1 MNTETKELKLVKS
14 TQFNGAKLDCYWQT
28 GDEKGDF
35 WATRTQIGQLL
46 EYEYPTE
53 AIGKIH
59 NRNKAR
65 LDKFSRVTQ
74 IDLPSG
80 GRQNTTIYNFKGLLE
95 ICRYSNKP
103 KANAVMDFL
112 WSVAKDIRK
121 YGMYLSDRTQE
132 IYKTSPEN
140 FKQLLD
146 KYVAEHDKVLSLQ
159 AKIDAMTP
167 KAVLGDMV
175 LALPGAICFGEAAK
189 FYRQRGLDIGR
200 NRLIRLCVDL
210 GWLCKQRCQLYKPS
224 QKGIDKGVVN
234 IEIDANGCVRFT
246 DRPMLTSKGV
256 QELYKVLLITQ
267 RPIEFLLLK
276 GETEN

>member
-1 MNTETKELKLVKS
+1 MELL
-14 TQFNGAKLDCYWQT
+14 TTRNFNGIQLDCYKA
-28 GDEKGDF
+28 DNAEDDF
-35 WATRTQIGQLL
+35 LATREQIGRLL
-46 EYEYPTE
+46 GYKNPRI
-53 AIGKIH
+53 AITNIH
-59 NRNKAR
+59 QRNADR
-65 LDKFSRVTQ
+65 LDKFSTVTKLSTVEGSRTVTREV
-74 IDLPSG
+74 IV
-80 GRQNTTIYNFKGLLE
+80 YNFEGLLE

-121 YGMYLSDRTQE
+121 YGMYLSNRTQE

-224 QKGIDKGVVN
+224 QKGIEKGVVN
-234 IEIDANGCVRFT
+234 IEVDANGCVRFT